1 SCKKDEGLCII
12 DTAGKEEVEKEIIDR
27 IQKAIEH
34 AGGHVET
41 VQKMGSRP
49 FARTTEKRSAGNYAN
64 VIFSAPPKAIRELD
78 TKFHLETDLLRWH
91 ITDFVPEPVRKRRIK
106 PETVGAVAARE

>member
-1 SCKKDEGLCII
+1 MKKYEGLFII

-49 FARTTEKRSAGNYAN
+49 FARTTEKRSVGNYSN

-78 TKFHLETDLLRWH
+78 TKFHLESDVFRWQFTEV
-91 ITDFVPEPVRKRRIK
+91 IPEPIRKPR
-106 PETVGAVAARE
+106 TGVAATSERE

>member
-1 SCKKDEGLCII
+1 MKKYEGLFII

-78 TKFHLETDLLRWH
+78 TKFHLESDVFRWQFTEV
-91 ITDFVPEPVRKRRIK
+91 IPEPVRKPRTGV
-106 PETVGAVAARE
+106 PATSERE

>member
-1 SCKKDEGLCII
+1 MKKYEGLFII

-34 AGGHVET
+34 ARGHVET

-78 TKFHLETDLLRWH
+78 TKFHLESDVFRWQFTEV
-91 ITDFVPEPVRKRRIK
+91 IPEPIRKPR
-106 PETVGAVAARE
+106 TGVAATSERE

>member
-1 SCKKDEGLCII
+1 LKKYEGLFIV
-12 DTAGKEEVEKEIIDR
+12 DTAGKEEAEKEIIDR

-49 FARTTEKRSAGNYAN
+49 FARTTQKRSAGNYVN
-64 VIFSAPPKAIRELD
+64 VIFAAPPKAIAELD
-78 TKFHLETDLLRWH
+78 AKFHLETDVFRWQC
-91 ITDFVPEPVRKRRIK
+91 TEVVPEPVRKPRM
-106 PETVGAVAARE
+106 GVAATSGRE